1 MTEGQHATLCVAS
14 VFFYVV
20 KKMIIKVDNCH
31 YSKVNNIELKSNT
44 FTLYIQC
51 FKKFNNNKDIYEFK
65 TDTSK
70 VYVSSSTVAKV
81 FVPDF
86 SSLNTPIDT
95 LIASA
100 IDESDCKNVKF
111 VFVAY

>member
-1 MTEGQHATLCVAS
+1 
-14 VFFYVV
+14 
-20 KKMIIKVDNCH
+20 MIIKVDNCH

-51 FKKFNNNKDIYEFK
+51 FKKFNTNRDSLTSSSSMSLRDIYEFK

>member
-1 MTEGQHATLCVAS
+1 
-14 VFFYVV
+14 
-20 KKMIIKVDNCH
+20 MIIKVDNCH
-31 YSKVNNIELKSNT
+31 YSKVNAVELKSNT

-51 FKKFNNNKDIYEFK
+51 FKKFNTNRDIYEFK

-70 VYVSSSTVAKV
+70 VYVSSSTVVKV

-100 IDESDCKNVKF
+100 IDESDCKNVKY

>member
-1 MTEGQHATLCVAS
+1 
-14 VFFYVV
+14 
-20 KKMIIKVDNCH
+20 MIIKVDNCS
-31 YSKVNNIELKSNT
+31 YSKVNAIDLKSNT

-51 FKKFNNNKDIYEFK
+51 FKKFNSNRDSLTSSSSMSRSDIYEFK

-86 SSLNTPIDT
+86 TSLNTPIDS

-100 IDESDCKNVKF
+100 IEENTCSMVKF

>member
-1 MTEGQHATLCVAS
+1 MTEGQHATQSVPS
-14 VFFYVV
+14 VFLYVV
-20 KKMIIKVDNCH
+20 KEMIIKVDNCH
-31 YSKVNNIELKSNT
+31 YSKVNAVELKSNT

-51 FKKFNNNKDIYEFK
+51 FKKFNTNRDIYEFK

-70 VYVSSSTVAKV
+70 VYVSSSTVVKV

-100 IDESDCKNVKF
+100 IDESDCKNVKY
-111 VFVAY
+111 VFVSY